1 MNKTVSNRKFIGL
14 SMINSYKILTGK
26 NTFDELV
33 DDGKE
38 IWVAHDIR
46 KDLNDIDFDL
56 ILDYFAEKN
65 DFEKCIELKKIKE
78 LNQKKMS
85 KLCKPNERR

>member
-1 MNKTVSNRKFIGL
+1 MSKIVSNDKFIEL

-26 NTFDELV
+26 NTFDELI
-33 DDGKE
+33 DTNEEE

-46 KDLNDIDFDL
+46 KDLKDIDFDL

-78 LNQKKMS
+78 LNQ
-85 KLCKPNERR
+85 NEDE

>member
-1 MNKTVSNRKFIGL
+1 MSKTVSNDKFIEL

-26 NTFDELV
+26 NTFDELI
-33 DDGKE
+33 DTNEEE

-78 LNQKKMS
+78 LNQ
-85 KLCKPNERR
+85 NEDE

>member
-1 MNKTVSNRKFIGL
+1 MSKIVSNDKFIEL

-26 NTFDELV
+26 NTFDELI
-33 DDGKE
+33 DTNEEE

-78 LNQKKMS
+78 DG
-85 KLCKPNERR
+85 RI

>member
-46 KDLNDIDFDL
+46 KDLKDIDFDL
-56 ILDYFAEKN
+56 ILNYFAKKD
-65 DFEKCIELKKIKE
+65 DFEKCIELKEKKKLI
-78 LNQKKMS
+78 NQNKDDKN
-85 KLCKPNERR
+85 K

>member
-1 MNKTVSNRKFIGL
+1 MVSNNKFIEL

-26 NTFDELV
+26 NTFYELV
-33 DDGKE
+33 GDGKE

-56 ILDYFAEKN
+56 ILNYFAEKN

-78 LNQKKMS
+78 LNQNKDEKI
-85 KLCKPNERR
+85 

>member
-1 MNKTVSNRKFIGL
+1 MSKIVSNDKFIEL

-26 NTFDELV
+26 NTFDELI
-33 DDGKE
+33 DTNEEE

-78 LNQKKMS
+78 LNQ
-85 KLCKPNERR
+85 NEDE

>member
-1 MNKTVSNRKFIGL
+1 MSKTVSNHKFIEL

-26 NTFDELV
+26 NTFDELI
-33 DDGKE
+33 DTNKKE
-38 IWVAHDIR
+38 IWLAHDNR
-46 KDLNDIDFDL
+46 KDLKDIDFDL

-78 LNQKKMS
+78 LKQNKDEKI
-85 KLCKPNERR
+85 